1 MESIGAL
8 SKKLSDYLDPKKVK
22 QVNKAYD
29 FACEAHSGQ
38 YRSSGDPYVTHPIAV
53 ASILGNFRMDEDSL
67 SAAMLHDVMEDSGI
81 PKSVI
86 EKKFN
91 KQVADL
97 VDGVSK
103 LNTLSI
109 SSKTESQAEN
119 LQKMVLAMSKDIRV
133 IVVKLADRLH
143 NMRTLLYLDR
153 DKQLRIAK
161 ETLEIY
167 APIAHRI
174 GMNNLYRE
182 LEDLAFKTIYPT
194 RHERLTAAVKKN
206 RGGQKRILKKI
217 QKEMSDRLLNEG
229 IASLVEGRE
238 KHIYSIYR
246 KMKERQRSFE
256 EIMDVYAIKI
266 IVDNAENCYRTLGHI
281 HNLYKP
287 VRGRFKDYIA
297 IPKSNGYQ
305 SIHTGVIALQG
316 IPVEI
321 QIKTQEMNDMAENGI
336 ASHWLYKSGN
346 KSDTSPQIKARRWVA
361 GLLEM
366 RENYETTEEFID
378 SVKTDIFPD
387 EIYVFTPQGEVIE
400 MSGGSTAIDFAYA
413 VHTDIGHHCKA
424 CRINKK
430 LAPLSAPLE
439 SGQTIEILRDKI
451 PQTSPAW
458 LNFATTPKARHSI
471 RNYLGIA
478 TTPKARHSIR
488 NYLGNLKSS
497 EARKF
502 GKKLLEQ
509 SLENLNIKLKN
520 IDKDKLRGALDSI
533 GGRSLNRILKEIG
546 LGIRVANIVAQQIA
560 GFVNLDREFDSDTTT
575 VPLEITGSEGL
586 VVNYARCCRPIPGD
600 SVMGHFSAERGL
612 VVHQDR
618 CKNILSFR
626 KNPEQCFPVN
636 WGESSG
642 KFFTAQIKIVAND
655 EPGLLANLASSIT
668 ESKTNI
674 SSIQTTD
681 LNSGLHEFVLD
692 LEVSDRLHLSKI
704 IKRIKALKSV
714 VSVTRIH
721 DQEERQAKVLH

>member
-53 ASILGNFRMDEDSL
+53 ASILGSFRMDEDSL
-67 SAAMLHDVMEDSGI
+67 TAAMLHDVMEDSGI

-91 KQVADL
+91 KEVADL

-103 LNTLSI
+103 LNTLTI

-153 DKQLRIAK
+153 EKQLRIAK

-194 RHERLTAAVKKN
+194 RYERLIAAVKKN
-206 RGGQKRILKKI
+206 RGGQKRLLNKI
-217 QKEMSDRLLNEG
+217 QKEMSDRLLKEG

-246 KMKERQRSFE
+246 KMKERRRSFE

-266 IVDNAENCYRTLGHI
+266 IVDTPENCYRTLGHI
-281 HNLYKP
+281 HNMYKP

-305 SIHTGVIALQG
+305 SIHTGVIALKG
-316 IPVEI
+316 IPIEI

-346 KSDTSPQIKARRWVA
+346 NSDSSPQIKARRWVA

-366 RENYETTEEFID
+366 RENYETTEEFIN

-400 MSGGSTAIDFAYA
+400 MPGGSTAIDFAYA
-413 VHTDIGHHCKA
+413 VHTDIGHHCRA

-430 LAPLSAPLE
+430 LAPLSVPLE
-439 SGQTIEILRDKI
+439 SGQTIEILRDTV

-458 LNFATTPKARHSI
+458 LNFATT
-471 RNYLGIA
+471 
-478 TTPKARHSIR
+478 TKARHSIR

-520 IDKDKLRGALDSI
+520 VDKDKLRGALDSI

-546 LGIRVANIVAQQIA
+546 LGIRVANVVARQIA
-560 GFVNLDREFDSDTTT
+560 GFVNKDSEIESDSAI
-575 VPLEITGSEGL
+575 PLEITGSEGL
-586 VVNYARCCRPIPGD
+586 VVNYAPCCKPIPGD
-600 SVMGHFSAERGL
+600 SVMGHFTADKGL
-612 VVHQDR
+612 VVHQER

-626 KNPEQCFPVN
+626 KDPQQCFPVN

-642 KFFTAQIKIVAND
+642 KVFTSQIKIMAND
-655 EPGLLANLASSIT
+655 EPGLLANIASAIT
-668 ESKTNI
+668 ETGTNI

-681 LNSGLHEFVLD
+681 LNSGIHDFVLD

-704 IKRIKALKSV
+704 IKKIKTLKSIAS
-714 VSVTRIH
+714 VSRIH

>member
-8 SKKLSDYLDPKKVK
+8 SKKLSDYLDPKKVE
-22 QVNKAYD
+22 QVNRAYD

-53 ASILGNFRMDEDSL
+53 ASILGGFRMDEDSL

-81 PKSVI
+81 PKTVI

-153 DKQLRIAK
+153 KKQLRIAK

-194 RHERLTAAVKKN
+194 RYERLTAAVKKN

-281 HNLYKP
+281 HNMYKP

-336 ASHWLYKSGN
+336 ASHWLYKSGD

-387 EIYVFTPQGEVIE
+387 EIYVFTPRGEVIE

-458 LNFATTPKARHSI
+458 LNFATTSKARQ
-471 RNYLGIA
+471 
-478 TTPKARHSIR
+478 SIR

-509 SLENLNIKLKN
+509 SLDNLNIKLKN

-546 LGIRVANIVAQQIA
+546 LGLRVANIVAQQIA
-560 GFVNLDREFDSDTTT
+560 GFVNQDNEFESDST

-586 VVNYARCCRPIPGD
+586 VVNYARCCKPIPGD
-600 SVMGHFSAERGL
+600 SVMGHFSTERGL

-636 WGESSG
+636 WGESAG
-642 KFFTAQIKIVAND
+642 KFFTAQIKILAND

-668 ESKTNI
+668 ETKTNI

-704 IKRIKALKSV
+704 IKRLKTLKSV
-714 VSVTRIH
+714 ASVARIH
-721 DQEERQAKVLH
+721 DQEQRQAKVLH

>member
-1 MESIGAL
+1 MESISAL

-22 QVNKAYD
+22 QINKAYD

-38 YRSSGDPYVTHPIAV
+38 YRSSGDPYVSHPIAV
-53 ASILGNFRMDEDSL
+53 ASILGSFRMDEDSL
-67 SAAMLHDVMEDSGI
+67 TAAMLHDVMEDSGI

-91 KQVADL
+91 KEVANL

-103 LNTLSI
+103 LNTLTI

-153 DKQLRIAK
+153 EKQLRIAK

-194 RHERLTAAVKKN
+194 RHERLIAAVKKN
-206 RGGQKRILKKI
+206 RGGQKRLLNKI
-217 QKEMSDRLLNEG
+217 QKEMSDRLLKEG

-246 KMKERQRSFE
+246 KMKERRRSFE

-266 IVDNAENCYRTLGHI
+266 IVDTPENCYRTLGHI
-281 HNLYKP
+281 HNMYKP

-305 SIHTGVIALQG
+305 SIHTGVIALKG
-316 IPVEI
+316 IPIEI

-346 KSDTSPQIKARRWVA
+346 NSDSSPQIKARRWVA

-366 RENYETTEEFID
+366 RENYETTEEFIN

-400 MSGGSTAIDFAYA
+400 MPGGSTAIDFAYA
-413 VHTDIGHHCKA
+413 VHTDIGHHCRA

-430 LAPLSAPLE
+430 LAPLSVPLE
-439 SGQTIEILRDKI
+439 SGQTIEILRDTV

-458 LNFATTPKARHSI
+458 LNFATT
-471 RNYLGIA
+471 
-478 TTPKARHSIR
+478 TKARHSIR

-520 IDKDKLRGALDSI
+520 VDKDKLRGALDSI

-546 LGIRVANIVAQQIA
+546 LGIRVANVVARQIA
-560 GFVNLDREFDSDTTT
+560 GFVNKDSEIESDSAI
-575 VPLEITGSEGL
+575 PLEITGSEGL
-586 VVNYARCCRPIPGD
+586 VVNYAPCCKPIPGD
-600 SVMGHFSAERGL
+600 SVMGHFTADKGL
-612 VVHQDR
+612 VVHQER

-626 KNPEQCFPVN
+626 KDPQQCFPVN

-642 KFFTAQIKIVAND
+642 KVFTSQIKIMAND
-655 EPGLLANLASSIT
+655 EPGLLANIASAIT
-668 ESKTNI
+668 ETGTNI
-674 SSIQTTD
+674 SSIRTTD
-681 LNSGLHEFVLD
+681 LNSGIHDFVLD

-704 IKRIKALKSV
+704 IKKIKTLKSIAS
-714 VSVTRIH
+714 VSRIH
-721 DQEERQAKVLH
+721 DQEERHVKVLH

>member
-1 MESIGAL
+1 MESISAI

-53 ASILGNFRMDEDSL
+53 ASILSSFRMDEDSL
-67 SAAMLHDVMEDSGI
+67 TAAMLHDVMEDSGI

-91 KQVADL
+91 KEVANL

-103 LNTLSI
+103 LNTLTI

-153 DKQLRIAK
+153 EKQLRIAK

-182 LEDLAFKTIYPT
+182 LEDLAFKTIYPN
-194 RHERLTAAVKKN
+194 RYERLIAAVKKN
-206 RGGQKRILKKI
+206 RGGQKRLLNKI
-217 QKEMSDRLLNEG
+217 QKEMSDRLLKEG

-246 KMKERQRSFE
+246 KMKERRRSFE

-266 IVDNAENCYRTLGHI
+266 IVDTPENCYRTLGHI
-281 HNLYKP
+281 HNMYKP

-305 SIHTGVIALQG
+305 SIHTGVIALKG
-316 IPVEI
+316 IPIEI

-346 KSDTSPQIKARRWVA
+346 NSDSSPQIKARRWVA

-366 RENYETTEEFID
+366 RENYETTEEFIN

-400 MSGGSTAIDFAYA
+400 MPNGSTAIDFAYA
-413 VHTDIGHHCKA
+413 VHTDIGHHCRA

-430 LAPLSAPLE
+430 LAPLSVPLE
-439 SGQTIEILRDKI
+439 SGQTIEILRDTV

-458 LNFATTPKARHSI
+458 LNFATT
-471 RNYLGIA
+471 
-478 TTPKARHSIR
+478 TKARHSIR

-520 IDKDKLRGALDSI
+520 VDKDKLRGALDSI

-546 LGIRVANIVAQQIA
+546 LGIRVANVVARQIA
-560 GFVNLDREFDSDTTT
+560 GFVNKDSEIESDSAI
-575 VPLEITGSEGL
+575 PLEITGSEGL
-586 VVNYARCCRPIPGD
+586 VVNYAPCCKPIPGD
-600 SVMGHFSAERGL
+600 SVMGHFTADKGL
-612 VVHQDR
+612 VVHQER

-626 KNPEQCFPVN
+626 KDPQQCFPVN

-642 KFFTAQIKIVAND
+642 KVFTSQIKIMAND
-655 EPGLLANLASSIT
+655 EPGLLANIASAIT
-668 ESKTNI
+668 ETGTNI
-674 SSIQTTD
+674 SSIRTTD
-681 LNSGLHEFVLD
+681 LNSGIHDFVLD

-704 IKRIKALKSV
+704 IKKIKTLKSIAS
-714 VSVTRIH
+714 VSRIH

>member
-1 MESIGAL
+1 MESISAL

-53 ASILGNFRMDEDSL
+53 ASILGSFRMDEDSL
-67 SAAMLHDVMEDSGI
+67 TAAMLHDVMEDSGI

-91 KQVADL
+91 KEVADL

-103 LNTLSI
+103 LNTLTI

-153 DKQLRIAK
+153 EKQLRIAK

-194 RHERLTAAVKKN
+194 RYERLIAAVKKN
-206 RGGQKRILKKI
+206 RGGQKRLLNKI
-217 QKEMSDRLLNEG
+217 QKEMSDRLLKEG

-246 KMKERQRSFE
+246 KMKERRRSFE

-266 IVDNAENCYRTLGHI
+266 IVDTPENCYRTLGHI
-281 HNLYKP
+281 HNMYKP

-305 SIHTGVIALQG
+305 SIHTGVIALKG
-316 IPVEI
+316 IPIEI

-346 KSDTSPQIKARRWVA
+346 NSDSSPEIKARRWVA

-366 RENYETTEEFID
+366 RENYETTEEFIN

-400 MSGGSTAIDFAYA
+400 MPDGSTAIDFAYA
-413 VHTDIGHHCKA
+413 VHTDIGHHCRA

-430 LAPLSAPLE
+430 LAPLSVPLE
-439 SGQTIEILRDKI
+439 SGQTIEILRDTV

-458 LNFATTPKARHSI
+458 LNFATT
-471 RNYLGIA
+471 
-478 TTPKARHSIR
+478 TKARHSIR

-509 SLENLNIKLKN
+509 SLNNLNIKLKN
-520 IDKDKLRGALDSI
+520 VDKDKLRGALDSI

-546 LGIRVANIVAQQIA
+546 LGIRVANVVARQIA
-560 GFVNLDREFDSDTTT
+560 GFVNKDSEIESDSAI
-575 VPLEITGSEGL
+575 PLEITGSEGL
-586 VVNYARCCRPIPGD
+586 VVNYAPCCKPIPGD
-600 SVMGHFSAERGL
+600 SVMGHFTADKGL
-612 VVHQDR
+612 VVHQER

-626 KNPEQCFPVN
+626 KDPQQCFPVN

-642 KFFTAQIKIVAND
+642 KVFTSQIKIMAND
-655 EPGLLANLASSIT
+655 EPGLLANIASAIT
-668 ESKTNI
+668 ETGTNI
-674 SSIQTTD
+674 SSIQTMD
-681 LNSGLHEFVLD
+681 LNSGIHDFVLD

-704 IKRIKALKSV
+704 IKKIKTLKSIAS
-714 VSVTRIH
+714 VSRIH

>member
-22 QVNKAYD
+22 QVNQAYN

-53 ASILGNFRMDEDSL
+53 ASILSSFRMDEDSL
-67 SAAMLHDVMEDSGI
+67 SAAMLHDVIEDTGI

-91 KQVADL
+91 KEVANL

-103 LNTLSI
+103 LDKLSI
-109 SSKTESQAEN
+109 SSRTEAEAEN

-143 NMRTLLYLDR
+143 NMRTLLYLNR
-153 DKQLRIAK
+153 EKQLKIAR

-174 GMNNLYRE
+174 GMNNVYRE
-182 LEDLAFKTIYPT
+182 LEDLAFKVIYPT
-194 RHERLTAAVKKN
+194 RYERLKAAVKKN
-206 RGGQKRILKKI
+206 RGGQKRTLNKI
-217 QKEMSDRLLNEG
+217 QKELNKKLLDQG
-229 IASLVEGRE
+229 IPAFVEGRE

-246 KMKERQRSFE
+246 KMKKRQRSFE

-266 IVDNAENCYRTLGHI
+266 IVDTPENCYRTLGHI

-287 VRGRFKDYIA
+287 VEGRFKDYIA

-305 SIHTGVIALQG
+305 SLHTGVVGLKGFPIE
-316 IPVEI
+316 V

-336 ASHWLYKSGN
+336 ASHWLYKSGK
-346 KSDTSPQIKARRWVA
+346 KSDTSPQIRARKWVA

-366 RENYETTEEFID
+366 RENFDSTEEFIE

-387 EIYVFTPQGEVIE
+387 EIYVFTPQGKIIE
-400 MSGGSTAIDFAYA
+400 MSGGSTPIDFAYA

-424 CRINKK
+424 CRINRR
-430 LAPLSAPLE
+430 LAPLSVPLE
-439 SGQTIEILRDKI
+439 SGQTIEILTDKV

-458 LNFATTPKARHSI
+458 LNFATTPRARNSI
-471 RNYLGIA
+471 RHYL
-478 TTPKARHSIR
+478 S
-488 NYLGNLKSS
+488 NLKTS

-509 SLENLNIKLKN
+509 SLANMDIKLRD
-520 IDKDKLRGALDSI
+520 IDKKDLRKVLNNI
-533 GGRSLNRILKEIG
+533 GVRSLNRLLEEIG
-546 LGIRVANIVAQQIA
+546 LGLRVGNIVAQQII
-560 GFVNLDREFDSDTTT
+560 GFLKETSNHKASEI

-586 VVNYARCCRPIPGD
+586 IVNYAVCCKPIPGD
-600 SVMGHFSAERGL
+600 SVIGHFTAERGL
-612 VVHQDR
+612 VVHQER
-618 CKNILSFR
+618 CKNILSVR
-626 KNPEQCFPVN
+626 EDRQQCFPIN
-636 WGESSG
+636 WGEPAG
-642 KFFTAQIKIVAND
+642 RLFNAQIKVVGKD
-655 EPGLLANLASSIT
+655 EPGLLANLASVIT
-668 ESKTNI
+668 SQETNI
-674 SSIQTTD
+674 ASIQTTEI
-681 LNSGLHEFVLD
+681 NTGMHEFVLD
-692 LEVSDRLHLSKI
+692 LEVIDRLHLSKI
-704 IKRIKALKSV
+704 LRKIRSLSNI
-714 VSVTRIH
+714 VSVSRIH
-721 DQEERQAKVLH
+721 DWEMRQAQALH

>member
-1 MESIGAL
+1 MESISAL

-67 SAAMLHDVMEDSGI
+67 TAAMLHDVMEDSGI

-91 KQVADL
+91 KEVADL

-103 LNTLSI
+103 LNTLTI

-153 DKQLRIAK
+153 EKQLRIAK

-194 RHERLTAAVKKN
+194 RYERLIAAVKKN
-206 RGGQKRILKKI
+206 RGGQKRLLNKI
-217 QKEMSDRLLNEG
+217 QKEMSDRLLKEG

-246 KMKERQRSFE
+246 KMKERRRSFE

-266 IVDNAENCYRTLGHI
+266 IVDTPENCYRTLGHI
-281 HNLYKP
+281 HNMYKP

-305 SIHTGVIALQG
+305 SIHTGVIALKG
-316 IPVEI
+316 IPIEI

-346 KSDTSPQIKARRWVA
+346 NSDSSPQIKARRWVA

-366 RENYETTEEFID
+366 RENYETTEEFIN

-400 MSGGSTAIDFAYA
+400 MPGGSTAIDFAYA
-413 VHTDIGHHCKA
+413 VHTDIGHHCRA

-430 LAPLSAPLE
+430 LAPLSVPLE
-439 SGQTIEILRDKI
+439 SGQTIEILRDTV

-458 LNFATTPKARHSI
+458 LNFATT
-471 RNYLGIA
+471 
-478 TTPKARHSIR
+478 TKARHSIR

-509 SLENLNIKLKN
+509 SLNNLNIKLKN
-520 IDKDKLRGALDSI
+520 VDKDKLRGALDSI

-546 LGIRVANIVAQQIA
+546 LGIRVANVVARQIA
-560 GFVNLDREFDSDTTT
+560 GFVNKDSEIESDSAI
-575 VPLEITGSEGL
+575 PLEITGSEGL
-586 VVNYARCCRPIPGD
+586 VVNYAPCCKPIPGD
-600 SVMGHFSAERGL
+600 SVMGHFTADKGL
-612 VVHQDR
+612 VVHQER

-626 KNPEQCFPVN
+626 KDPQQCFPVN
-636 WGESSG
+636 WGKSSG
-642 KFFTAQIKIVAND
+642 KVFTSQIKIMAND
-655 EPGLLANLASSIT
+655 EPGLLANIASAIT
-668 ESKTNI
+668 ETGTNI
-674 SSIQTTD
+674 SSIQTMD
-681 LNSGLHEFVLD
+681 LNSGIHDFVLD

-704 IKRIKALKSV
+704 IKKIKTLKSIAS
-714 VSVTRIH
+714 VSRIH

>member
-22 QVNKAYD
+22 QVNQAYD

-53 ASILGNFRMDEDSL
+53 ASILGSFRMDEDSL

-91 KQVADL
+91 KEVANL

-103 LNTLSI
+103 LNTLTI
-109 SSKTESQAEN
+109 ASKNEFQAEN

-194 RHERLTAAVKKN
+194 RYERLVAAVKKN
-206 RGGQKRILKKI
+206 RGGQKRILNTI
-217 QKEMSDRLLNEG
+217 QKGMSDKLLNEG
-229 IASLVEGRE
+229 IASVVEGRE

-246 KMKERQRSFE
+246 KMKERRRSFE

-266 IVDNAENCYRTLGHI
+266 IVDAPENCYRALGHI
-281 HNLYKP
+281 HSMYKP

-305 SIHTGVIALQG
+305 SIHTGVIALKG
-316 IPVEI
+316 IPIEI
-321 QIKTQEMNDMAENGI
+321 QIKTQEMNDMAENGV

-346 KSDTSPQIKARRWVA
+346 KSDSSPQIKARRWVA

-366 RENYETTEEFID
+366 RENYETAEEFID

-400 MSGGSTAIDFAYA
+400 MPGGSTAIDFAYA
-413 VHTDIGHHCKA
+413 VHTDIGHHCRA

-430 LAPLSAPLE
+430 LAPLSVPLE

-458 LNFATTPKARHSI
+458 LNFATTTKARHSI
-471 RNYLGIA
+471 RNYLG
-478 TTPKARHSIR
+478 S
-488 NYLGNLKSS
+488 LQSS

-509 SLENLNIKLKN
+509 SLANLNIKLKS
-520 IDKDKLRGALDSI
+520 IDKEKLRGALDSI

-546 LGIRVANIVAQQIA
+546 LGIRVANVVAQQIA
-560 GFVNLDREFDSDTTT
+560 GFVNQNKEFKSNTA
-575 VPLEITGSEGL
+575 VALEITGSEGL
-586 VVNYARCCRPIPGD
+586 VVNYAPCCKPIPGD
-600 SVMGHFSAERGL
+600 SVIGHFTADRGL
-612 VVHQDR
+612 VVHQER
-618 CKNILSFR
+618 CKNILSIR
-626 KNPEQCFPVN
+626 KDPQQSFPVN
-636 WGESSG
+636 WGDSSG
-642 KFFTAQIKIVAND
+642 KFFTTQIKVMAND
-655 EPGLLANLASSIT
+655 EPGLLANMASVIT
-668 ESKTNI
+668 ETETNI
-674 SSIQTTD
+674 GSIQTTD
-681 LNSGLHEFVLD
+681 LNSGMHDFVLD
-692 LEVSDRLHLSKI
+692 LEVSDRLHLAKI
-704 IKRIKALKSV
+704 IRKLKSLNSI
-714 VSVTRIH
+714 VSVARVH
-721 DQEERQAKVLH
+721 DQEQRQAKILH

>member
-194 RHERLTAAVKKN
+194 RYERLTAAVKKN

-336 ASHWLYKSGN
+336 ASHWLYKSGD

-439 SGQTIEILRDKI
+439 SGQTVEILRDKI

-458 LNFATTPKARHSI
+458 LNF
-471 RNYLGIA
+471 A

-560 GFVNLDREFDSDTTT
+560 GFVNLDKEFDSDTTT

-692 LEVSDRLHLSKI
+692 LEVSDSLHLSKI

>member
-8 SKKLSDYLDPKKVK
+8 SKKISDYLDPKKVK

-53 ASILGNFRMDEDSL
+53 ASILGSFRMDEDSL
-67 SAAMLHDVMEDSGI
+67 TAAMLHDVMEDSGV
-81 PKSVI
+81 PKRVI
-86 EKKFN
+86 EEEFN
-91 KQVADL
+91 KEVADL

-103 LNTLSI
+103 LNTLTF

-153 DKQLRIAK
+153 EKQLRIAK

-194 RHERLTAAVKKN
+194 RYERLIAAVKKN
-206 RGGQKRILKKI
+206 RGGQKRLLNKI
-217 QKEMSDRLLNEG
+217 QKEMSDRLLKQG

-246 KMKERQRSFE
+246 KMKERRRSFE

-266 IVDNAENCYRTLGHI
+266 IVDTPENCYRTLGHI
-281 HNLYKP
+281 HNMYKP

-305 SIHTGVIALQG
+305 SIHTGVIALKG
-316 IPVEI
+316 IPIEI

-346 KSDTSPQIKARRWVA
+346 NSDSSPQIKARRWVA

-366 RENYETTEEFID
+366 RENYETTEEFIN

-400 MSGGSTAIDFAYA
+400 MPGGSTAIDFAYA
-413 VHTDIGHHCKA
+413 VHTDIGHHCRA

-430 LAPLSAPLE
+430 LAPLSVPLE
-439 SGQTIEILRDKI
+439 SGQTIEILRDTV

-458 LNFATTPKARHSI
+458 LNF
-471 RNYLGIA
+471 A

-520 IDKDKLRGALDSI
+520 VDKDKLRGALDSI

-546 LGIRVANIVAQQIA
+546 LGIRVANVVARQIA
-560 GFVNLDREFDSDTTT
+560 GFVNKDSEIESDSAI
-575 VPLEITGSEGL
+575 PLEITGSEGL
-586 VVNYARCCRPIPGD
+586 VVNYAPCCKPIPGD
-600 SVMGHFSAERGL
+600 SVMGHFTADKGL
-612 VVHQDR
+612 VVHQER

-626 KNPEQCFPVN
+626 KDPQQCFPIN

-642 KFFTAQIKIVAND
+642 KVFTSQIKIMAND
-655 EPGLLANLASSIT
+655 EPGLLANIASAIT
-668 ESKTNI
+668 ETGTNI

-681 LNSGLHEFVLD
+681 LNSGIHDFVLD

-704 IKRIKALKSV
+704 IKKIKTLKSIAS
-714 VSVTRIH
+714 VSRIH

>member
-53 ASILGNFRMDEDSL
+53 ASILGSFRMDEDSL
-67 SAAMLHDVMEDSGI
+67 AAAMLHDVMEDSGI

-91 KQVADL
+91 KEVANL

-103 LNTLSI
+103 LNTLTI

-153 DKQLRIAK
+153 EKQLRIAK

-194 RHERLTAAVKKN
+194 RYERLIAAVKKN
-206 RGGQKRILKKI
+206 RGGQKRLLNKI
-217 QKEMSDRLLNEG
+217 QKEMSNRLLKEG

-246 KMKERQRSFE
+246 KMKERRRSFE

-266 IVDNAENCYRTLGHI
+266 IVDTPENCYRTLGHI
-281 HNLYKP
+281 HNMYKP

-305 SIHTGVIALQG
+305 SIHTGVIALKG
-316 IPVEI
+316 IPIEI

-346 KSDTSPQIKARRWVA
+346 NSDSSPQIKARRWVA

-366 RENYETTEEFID
+366 RENYETTEEFIN

-400 MSGGSTAIDFAYA
+400 MPGGSTAIDFAYA
-413 VHTDIGHHCKA
+413 VHTDIGHHCRA

-430 LAPLSAPLE
+430 LAPLSVPLE
-439 SGQTIEILRDKI
+439 SGQTIEILRDTV

-458 LNFATTPKARHSI
+458 LNFATT
-471 RNYLGIA
+471 
-478 TTPKARHSIR
+478 TKARHSIR

-509 SLENLNIKLKN
+509 SLESLNIKLKDV
-520 IDKDKLRGALDSI
+520 DKDKLRGALDSI

-546 LGIRVANIVAQQIA
+546 LGIRVANVVARQIA
-560 GFVNLDREFDSDTTT
+560 GFVNKDSEIESDSAI
-575 VPLEITGSEGL
+575 PLEITGSEGL
-586 VVNYARCCRPIPGD
+586 VVNYAPCCKPIPGD
-600 SVMGHFSAERGL
+600 SVMGHFTADKGL
-612 VVHQDR
+612 VVHQER

-626 KNPEQCFPVN
+626 KDPQQCFPVN

-642 KFFTAQIKIVAND
+642 KVFTSQIKIMAND
-655 EPGLLANLASSIT
+655 EPGLLANIASAIT
-668 ESKTNI
+668 ETGTNI

-681 LNSGLHEFVLD
+681 LNSGIHDFVLD

-704 IKRIKALKSV
+704 IKKIKTLKSIAS
-714 VSVTRIH
+714 VSRIH

>member
-53 ASILGNFRMDEDSL
+53 ASILGSFRMDEDSL
-67 SAAMLHDVMEDSGI
+67 TAAMLHDVMEDSGI

-91 KQVADL
+91 KEVANL

-103 LNTLSI
+103 LNTLTI

-153 DKQLRIAK
+153 EKQLRIAK

-194 RHERLTAAVKKN
+194 RYERLIAAVKKN
-206 RGGQKRILKKI
+206 RGGQKRLLNKI
-217 QKEMSDRLLNEG
+217 QKEMSDRLLKEG

-246 KMKERQRSFE
+246 KMKERRRSFE

-266 IVDNAENCYRTLGHI
+266 IVDTPENCYRTLGHI
-281 HNLYKP
+281 HNMYKP

-305 SIHTGVIALQG
+305 SIHTGVIALKG
-316 IPVEI
+316 IPIEI

-346 KSDTSPQIKARRWVA
+346 NSDSSPQIKARRWVA

-366 RENYETTEEFID
+366 RENYETTEEFIN

-400 MSGGSTAIDFAYA
+400 MPGGSTAIDFAYA
-413 VHTDIGHHCKA
+413 VHTDIGHHCRA

-430 LAPLSAPLE
+430 LAPLSVPLE
-439 SGQTIEILRDKI
+439 SGQTIEILRDTV

-458 LNFATTPKARHSI
+458 LNFATT
-471 RNYLGIA
+471 
-478 TTPKARHSIR
+478 TKARHSIR

-520 IDKDKLRGALDSI
+520 VDKDKLRGALDSI

-546 LGIRVANIVAQQIA
+546 LGIRVANVVARQIA
-560 GFVNLDREFDSDTTT
+560 GFVNKDSEIESDSAI
-575 VPLEITGSEGL
+575 PLEITGSEGL
-586 VVNYARCCRPIPGD
+586 VVNYAPCCKPIPGD
-600 SVMGHFSAERGL
+600 SVMGHFTADKGL
-612 VVHQDR
+612 VVHQER

-626 KNPEQCFPVN
+626 KDPQQCFPVN

-642 KFFTAQIKIVAND
+642 KVFTSQIKIMAND
-655 EPGLLANLASSIT
+655 EPGLLANIASAIT
-668 ESKTNI
+668 ETGTNI

-681 LNSGLHEFVLD
+681 LNSGIHDFVLD

-704 IKRIKALKSV
+704 IKKIKTLKSIAS
-714 VSVTRIH
+714 VSRIH

>member
-53 ASILGNFRMDEDSL
+53 ASILGSFRMDEDSL
-67 SAAMLHDVMEDSGI
+67 AAAMLHDVMEDSGI

-91 KQVADL
+91 KEVADL

-103 LNTLSI
+103 LNTLTI
-109 SSKTESQAEN
+109 SSRSESHAEN

-153 DKQLRIAK
+153 EKQLRIAK

-182 LEDLAFKTIYPT
+182 LEDLAFKTIYPS
-194 RHERLTAAVKKN
+194 RYERLVAAVKKN
-206 RGGQKRILKKI
+206 RGGQKRLLTKI
-217 QKEMSDRLLNEG
+217 QKEMSDRLLKEG

-246 KMKERQRSFE
+246 KMKERKRSFE
-256 EIMDVYAIKI
+256 EIMDVYAMKV
-266 IVDNAENCYRTLGHI
+266 IVDTPENCYRTLGHI
-281 HNLYKP
+281 HSMYKP

-305 SIHTGVIALQG
+305 SIHTGVIALKG
-316 IPVEI
+316 VPIEI

-346 KSDTSPQIKARRWVA
+346 NSDSSPQIKARRWIA

-366 RENYETTEEFID
+366 RENYETTEDFIS

-400 MSGGSTAIDFAYA
+400 MASGSTAIDFAYA
-413 VHTDIGHHCKA
+413 VHTDIGHHCRA

-430 LAPLSAPLE
+430 LAPLSVPLE
-439 SGQTIEILRDKI
+439 SGQTIEILRDKV

-458 LNFATTPKARHSI
+458 LNFATT
-471 RNYLGIA
+471 
-478 TTPKARHSIR
+478 TKARHSIR

-509 SLENLNIKLKN
+509 SLDNLNIKLKN

-546 LGIRVANIVAQQIA
+546 LGIRVANVVARQIA
-560 GFVNLDREFDSDTTT
+560 GFVNKDSEIESDSAI
-575 VPLEITGSEGL
+575 PLEITGSEGL
-586 VVNYARCCRPIPGD
+586 VVNYAPCCKPIPGD
-600 SVMGHFSAERGL
+600 SVIGHFTADRGL
-612 VVHQDR
+612 VVHQER

-626 KNPEQCFPVN
+626 KDPQQCFPVN

-642 KFFTAQIKIVAND
+642 KFFTSQIKIMAND
-655 EPGLLANLASSIT
+655 VPGLLASIASAIT
-668 ESKTNI
+668 ETGTNI

-681 LNSGLHEFVLD
+681 LNSGLHDFVLD

-704 IKRIKALKSV
+704 IKKIKTLRSIA
-714 VSVTRIH
+714 SVTRIH
-721 DQEERQAKVLH
+721 DQEERQAKILH

>member
-1 MESIGAL
+1 
-8 SKKLSDYLDPKKVK
+8 
-22 QVNKAYD
+22 
-29 FACEAHSGQ
+29 
-38 YRSSGDPYVTHPIAV
+38 
-53 ASILGNFRMDEDSL
+53 
-67 SAAMLHDVMEDSGI
+67 
-81 PKSVI
+81 
-86 EKKFN
+86 
-91 KQVADL
+91 
-97 VDGVSK
+97 
-103 LNTLSI
+103 
-109 SSKTESQAEN
+109 
-119 LQKMVLAMSKDIRV
+119 MVLAMSKDIRV

-153 DKQLRIAK
+153 DKQLRIAR

-194 RHERLTAAVKKN
+194 RYERLIAAVKKN
-206 RGGQKRILKKI
+206 RGGQKILLNKI

-246 KMKERQRSFE
+246 KMKERRRSFE

-266 IVDNAENCYRTLGHI
+266 IVDTPENCYRTLGHI
-281 HNLYKP
+281 HNMYKP

-305 SIHTGVIALQG
+305 SIHTGVIALKG
-316 IPVEI
+316 VPIEI

-336 ASHWLYKSGN
+336 ASHWLYKSGDN
-346 KSDTSPQIKARRWVA
+346 SDSSPQIKARRWVA

-366 RENYETTEEFID
+366 RENYETTEEFIN

-400 MSGGSTAIDFAYA
+400 MPEGSTAIDFAYA
-413 VHTDIGHHCKA
+413 VHTDIGHHCRA
-424 CRINKK
+424 CRINKR
-430 LAPLSAPLE
+430 LAPLSVPLE
-439 SGQTIEILRDKI
+439 SGQTIEILRDKV

-458 LNFATTPKARHSI
+458 LNFATTTKARHSI
-471 RNYLGIA
+471 RNYLG
-478 TTPKARHSIR
+478 S
-488 NYLGNLKSS
+488 LKSS

-509 SLENLNIKLKN
+509 SLESLNIKLKN
-520 IDKDKLRGALDSI
+520 VEKDKLRGALDSI

-546 LGIRVANIVAQQIA
+546 LGIRVANIVARQIA
-560 GFVNLDREFDSDTTT
+560 GFVNKDSEIESDSA

-586 VVNYARCCRPIPGD
+586 IVNYASCCKPIPGD
-600 SVMGHFSAERGL
+600 SVMGHFTADKGL
-612 VVHQDR
+612 VVHQER

-626 KNPEQCFPVN
+626 KDPQQCFPVN

-642 KFFTAQIKIVAND
+642 KVFTSQIKIMASD
-655 EPGLLANLASSIT
+655 EPGLLASIASAIT
-668 ESKTNI
+668 ETGTNI

-681 LNSGLHEFVLD
+681 LNSGLHDFVLD
-692 LEVSDRLHLSKI
+692 LEVSDRLHLSQI
-704 IKRIKALKSV
+704 IKRIRTLKSI
-714 VSVTRIH
+714 VSVSRVH
-721 DQEERQAKVLH
+721 DQEQRQAKVLH

>member
-22 QVNKAYD
+22 QVNQAYD

-53 ASILGNFRMDEDSL
+53 ASILGSFRMDEDSL

-91 KQVADL
+91 KEVANL

-103 LNTLSI
+103 LNTLTI
-109 SSKTESQAEN
+109 ASKNEFQAEN

-194 RHERLTAAVKKN
+194 RYERLVAAVKKN
-206 RGGQKRILKKI
+206 RGGQKRILNTI
-217 QKEMSDRLLNEG
+217 QKGMSDKLLNEG
-229 IASLVEGRE
+229 IASVVEGRE

-246 KMKERQRSFE
+246 KMKERRRSFE

-266 IVDNAENCYRTLGHI
+266 IVDAPENCYRALGHI
-281 HNLYKP
+281 HSMYKP

-305 SIHTGVIALQG
+305 SIHTGVIALKG
-316 IPVEI
+316 IPIEI
-321 QIKTQEMNDMAENGI
+321 QIKTQEMNDMAENGV

-346 KSDTSPQIKARRWVA
+346 KSDSSPQIKARRWVA

-366 RENYETTEEFID
+366 RENYETAEEFID

-400 MSGGSTAIDFAYA
+400 MPGGSTAIDFAYA
-413 VHTDIGHHCKA
+413 VHTDIGHHCRA

-430 LAPLSAPLE
+430 LAPLSVPLE

-458 LNFATTPKARHSI
+458 LNFATTTKARHSI
-471 RNYLGIA
+471 RNYLG
-478 TTPKARHSIR
+478 S
-488 NYLGNLKSS
+488 LQSS

-509 SLENLNIKLKN
+509 SLDNLNIKLKSV
-520 IDKDKLRGALDSI
+520 DKEKLRGALDSI

-546 LGIRVANIVAQQIA
+546 LGIRVANVVAQQIA
-560 GFVNLDREFDSDTTT
+560 GFVNQNKEFKSNTA
-575 VPLEITGSEGL
+575 VALEITGSEGL
-586 VVNYARCCRPIPGD
+586 VVNYAPCCKPIPGD
-600 SVMGHFSAERGL
+600 SVIGHFTADRGL
-612 VVHQDR
+612 VVHQER
-618 CKNILSFR
+618 CKNILSIR
-626 KNPEQCFPVN
+626 KDPQQSFPVN
-636 WGESSG
+636 WGDSSG
-642 KFFTAQIKIVAND
+642 KFFTTQIKVMAND
-655 EPGLLANLASSIT
+655 EPGLLANMASVIT
-668 ESKTNI
+668 ETETNI
-674 SSIQTTD
+674 GSIQTTD
-681 LNSGLHEFVLD
+681 LNSGMHDFVLD
-692 LEVSDRLHLSKI
+692 LEVSDRLHLAKI
-704 IKRIKALKSV
+704 IRKLKSLNSI
-714 VSVTRIH
+714 VSVARVH
-721 DQEERQAKVLH
+721 DQEQRQAKILH

>member
-22 QVNKAYD
+22 QVNQAYD

-53 ASILGNFRMDEDSL
+53 ASILGSFRMDEDSL

-91 KQVADL
+91 KEVANL

-103 LNTLSI
+103 LNTLTI
-109 SSKTESQAEN
+109 ASKNESQAEN

-194 RHERLTAAVKKN
+194 RYERLVAAVKKN
-206 RGGQKRILKKI
+206 RGGQKRILNTI
-217 QKEMSDRLLNEG
+217 QKGMSDKLLNEG
-229 IASLVEGRE
+229 IASVVEGRE

-246 KMKERQRSFE
+246 KMKERRRSFE

-266 IVDNAENCYRTLGHI
+266 IVDAPENCYRALGHI
-281 HNLYKP
+281 HSMYKP

-305 SIHTGVIALQG
+305 SIHTGVIALKG
-316 IPVEI
+316 IPIEI
-321 QIKTQEMNDMAENGI
+321 QIKTQEMNDMAENGV

-346 KSDTSPQIKARRWVA
+346 KSDSSPQIKARRWVA

-366 RENYETTEEFID
+366 RENYETAEEFID

-400 MSGGSTAIDFAYA
+400 MPGGSTAIDFAYA
-413 VHTDIGHHCKA
+413 VHTDIGHHCRA

-430 LAPLSAPLE
+430 LAPLSVPLE

-458 LNFATTPKARHSI
+458 LNFATTTKARHSI
-471 RNYLGIA
+471 RNYLG
-478 TTPKARHSIR
+478 S
-488 NYLGNLKSS
+488 LQSS

-509 SLENLNIKLKN
+509 SLDNLNIKLKSV
-520 IDKDKLRGALDSI
+520 DKEKLRGALDSI

-546 LGIRVANIVAQQIA
+546 LGIRVANVVAQQIA
-560 GFVNLDREFDSDTTT
+560 GFVNQNKEFKSNTA
-575 VPLEITGSEGL
+575 VALEITGSEGL
-586 VVNYARCCRPIPGD
+586 VVNYAPCCKPIPGD
-600 SVMGHFSAERGL
+600 SVIGHFTADRGL
-612 VVHQDR
+612 VVHQER
-618 CKNILSFR
+618 CKNILSIR
-626 KNPEQCFPVN
+626 KDPQQSFPVN
-636 WGESSG
+636 WGDSSG
-642 KFFTAQIKIVAND
+642 KFFTTQIKVMAND
-655 EPGLLANLASSIT
+655 EPGLLANMASVIT
-668 ESKTNI
+668 ETETNI
-674 SSIQTTD
+674 GSIQTTD
-681 LNSGLHEFVLD
+681 LNSGMHDFVLD
-692 LEVSDRLHLSKI
+692 LEVSDRLHLAKI
-704 IKRIKALKSV
+704 IRKLKSLNSI
-714 VSVTRIH
+714 VSVARVH
-721 DQEERQAKVLH
+721 DQEQRQAKILH

>member
-1 MESIGAL
+1 
-8 SKKLSDYLDPKKVK
+8 
-22 QVNKAYD
+22 
-29 FACEAHSGQ
+29 
-38 YRSSGDPYVTHPIAV
+38 
-53 ASILGNFRMDEDSL
+53 MDEDSL
-67 SAAMLHDVMEDSGI
+67 TAAMLHDVMEDSGI

-91 KQVADL
+91 KEVADL

-103 LNTLSI
+103 LNSLTI

-143 NMRTLLYLDR
+143 NMRTLLYLGR
-153 DKQLRIAK
+153 DKQLRIAR

-194 RHERLTAAVKKN
+194 RYERLIAAVKKN
-206 RGGQKRILKKI
+206 RGGQKRLLNKI

-246 KMKERQRSFE
+246 KMKERRRSFE
-256 EIMDVYAIKI
+256 EIMDVYAVKI
-266 IVDNAENCYRTLGHI
+266 IVDTPENCYRTLGHI
-281 HNLYKP
+281 HNMYKP

-305 SIHTGVIALQG
+305 SIHTGVIALKG
-316 IPVEI
+316 VPIEI

-336 ASHWLYKSGN
+336 ASHWLYKSRGN
-346 KSDTSPQIKARRWVA
+346 SDSNPQIKARRWVA

-366 RENYETTEEFID
+366 RENYETTEEFIN

-400 MSGGSTAIDFAYA
+400 MPEGSTAIDFAYA
-413 VHTDIGHHCKA
+413 VHTDIGHHCRA

-430 LAPLSAPLE
+430 LAPLSVPLE
-439 SGQTIEILRDKI
+439 SGQTIEILRDKV

-458 LNFATTPKARHSI
+458 LNFATTTKARHSI
-471 RNYLGIA
+471 RNYLG
-478 TTPKARHSIR
+478 S
-488 NYLGNLKSS
+488 LKSS

-509 SLENLNIKLKN
+509 SLESLNIKLKN
-520 IDKDKLRGALDSI
+520 VEKDKLRGALDSI

-546 LGIRVANIVAQQIA
+546 LGIRVANVVARQIA
-560 GFVNLDREFDSDTTT
+560 GFVNKDSEVESDSV

-586 VVNYARCCRPIPGD
+586 IVNYAPCCKPIPGD
-600 SVMGHFSAERGL
+600 SVMGHFTADKGL
-612 VVHQDR
+612 VVHQER

-626 KNPEQCFPVN
+626 NDPQQCFPVN

-642 KFFTAQIKIVAND
+642 KVFTTQIKIMAND
-655 EPGLLANLASSIT
+655 EPGLLASIASAIT
-668 ESKTNI
+668 ETGTNI

-681 LNSGLHEFVLD
+681 LNSGLHDFVLD
-692 LEVSDRLHLSKI
+692 LEVSDRLHLSQI
-704 IKRIKALKSV
+704 IKRIRALKSI
-714 VSVTRIH
+714 VSVSRVH
-721 DQEERQAKVLH
+721 DQEQRQAKVLH

>member
-1 MESIGAL
+1 MESISAL

-67 SAAMLHDVMEDSGI
+67 TAAMLHDVMEDSGI

-91 KQVADL
+91 KEVANL

-103 LNTLSI
+103 LNTLTI

-153 DKQLRIAK
+153 EKQLRIAK

-194 RHERLTAAVKKN
+194 RYERLIAAVKKN
-206 RGGQKRILKKI
+206 RGGQKRLLNKI
-217 QKEMSDRLLNEG
+217 QKEMSDRLLKEG

-246 KMKERQRSFE
+246 KMKERRRSFE

-266 IVDNAENCYRTLGHI
+266 IVDTPENCYRTLGHI
-281 HNLYKP
+281 HNMYKP

-305 SIHTGVIALQG
+305 SIHTGVIALKG
-316 IPVEI
+316 IPIEI

-346 KSDTSPQIKARRWVA
+346 NSDSSPQIKARRWVA

-366 RENYETTEEFID
+366 RDSYETTEEFIN

-400 MSGGSTAIDFAYA
+400 MPDGSTAIDFAYA
-413 VHTDIGHHCKA
+413 VHTDIGHHCRA

-430 LAPLSAPLE
+430 LAPLSVPLE
-439 SGQTIEILRDKI
+439 SGQTIEILRDTV

-458 LNFATTPKARHSI
+458 LNFATT
-471 RNYLGIA
+471 
-478 TTPKARHSIR
+478 TKARHSIR

-509 SLENLNIKLKN
+509 SLANLNIKLKN
-520 IDKDKLRGALDSI
+520 VDKDKLRGALDSI

-546 LGIRVANIVAQQIA
+546 LGIRVANVVARQIA
-560 GFVNLDREFDSDTTT
+560 GFVSKDSKIESDSAI
-575 VPLEITGSEGL
+575 PLEITGSEGL
-586 VVNYARCCRPIPGD
+586 VVNYAPCCKPIPGD
-600 SVMGHFSAERGL
+600 SVMGHFTADKGL
-612 VVHQDR
+612 VVHQER

-626 KNPEQCFPVN
+626 KDPQQCFPVN

-642 KFFTAQIKIVAND
+642 KVFTSQIKIMAND
-655 EPGLLANLASSIT
+655 EPGLLANIASAIT
-668 ESKTNI
+668 ETGTNI

-681 LNSGLHEFVLD
+681 LNSGIHDFVLD
-692 LEVSDRLHLSKI
+692 LEVSDRLHLSQI
-704 IKRIKALKSV
+704 IKKIKTLKSIA
-714 VSVTRIH
+714 SVARIH
-721 DQEERQAKVLH
+721 DQEERREKVLH

>member
-29 FACEAHSGQ
+29 FACEAHTGQ

-53 ASILGNFRMDEDSL
+53 ASILGSFRMDEDSL
-67 SAAMLHDVMEDSGI
+67 TAAMLHDVMEDSGV
-81 PKSVI
+81 PKRVI
-86 EKKFN
+86 EEEFN
-91 KQVADL
+91 KEVADL

-103 LNTLSI
+103 LNTLTF

-153 DKQLRIAK
+153 EKQLRIAK

-194 RHERLTAAVKKN
+194 RYERLIAAVKKN
-206 RGGQKRILKKI
+206 RGGQKRLLNKI
-217 QKEMSDRLLNEG
+217 QKEMSDRLLKQG

-246 KMKERQRSFE
+246 KMKERRRSFE

-266 IVDNAENCYRTLGHI
+266 IVDTPENCYRTLGHI
-281 HNLYKP
+281 HNMYKP

-305 SIHTGVIALQG
+305 SIHTGVIALKG
-316 IPVEI
+316 IPIEI

-346 KSDTSPQIKARRWVA
+346 NSDSSPQIKARRWVA

-366 RENYETTEEFID
+366 RENYETTEEFIN

-400 MSGGSTAIDFAYA
+400 MPGGSTAIDFAYA
-413 VHTDIGHHCKA
+413 VHTDIGHHCRA

-430 LAPLSAPLE
+430 LAPLSVPLE
-439 SGQTIEILRDKI
+439 SGQTIEILRDTV

-458 LNFATTPKARHSI
+458 LNF
-471 RNYLGIA
+471 A

-520 IDKDKLRGALDSI
+520 VDKDKLRGALDSI

-546 LGIRVANIVAQQIA
+546 LGIRVANVVARQIA
-560 GFVNLDREFDSDTTT
+560 GFVNKDSEIESDSAI
-575 VPLEITGSEGL
+575 PLEITGSEGL
-586 VVNYARCCRPIPGD
+586 VVNYAPCCKPIPGD
-600 SVMGHFSAERGL
+600 SVMGHFTADKGL
-612 VVHQDR
+612 VVHQER

-626 KNPEQCFPVN
+626 KDPQQCFPVN

-642 KFFTAQIKIVAND
+642 KVFTSQIKIMAND
-655 EPGLLANLASSIT
+655 EPGLLANIASAIT
-668 ESKTNI
+668 ETGTNI

-681 LNSGLHEFVLD
+681 LNSGIHDFVLD

-704 IKRIKALKSV
+704 IKKIKTLKSIAS
-714 VSVTRIH
+714 VSRIH

>member
-1 MESIGAL
+1 
-8 SKKLSDYLDPKKVK
+8 
-22 QVNKAYD
+22 
-29 FACEAHSGQ
+29 
-38 YRSSGDPYVTHPIAV
+38 VTHPIAV

-67 SAAMLHDVMEDSGI
+67 TAAMLHDVMEDSGI

-91 KQVADL
+91 KEVADL

-103 LNTLSI
+103 LNTLTI

-153 DKQLRIAK
+153 EKQLRIAK

-194 RHERLTAAVKKN
+194 RHERLVAAVKKN
-206 RGGQKRILKKI
+206 RGGQKKLLNKI
-217 QKEMSDRLLNEG
+217 QKEMSDRLLKEG

-246 KMKERQRSFE
+246 KMKERRRSFE

-266 IVDNAENCYRTLGHI
+266 IVDTPENCYRTLGHI
-281 HNLYKP
+281 HNMYKP

-305 SIHTGVIALQG
+305 SIHTGVIALKG
-316 IPVEI
+316 IPIEI

-346 KSDTSPQIKARRWVA
+346 NSDSSPQIKARRWVA

-366 RENYETTEEFID
+366 RENYETTEEFIN

-400 MSGGSTAIDFAYA
+400 MPGGSTAIDFAYA
-413 VHTDIGHHCKA
+413 VHTDIGHHCRA

-430 LAPLSAPLE
+430 LAPLSVPLE
-439 SGQTIEILRDKI
+439 SGQTIEILRDTV

-458 LNFATTPKARHSI
+458 LNFATT
-471 RNYLGIA
+471 
-478 TTPKARHSIR
+478 TKARHSIR

-520 IDKDKLRGALDSI
+520 VDKDKLRGALDSI

-546 LGIRVANIVAQQIA
+546 LGIRVANVVARQIA
-560 GFVNLDREFDSDTTT
+560 GFVNKDSEIESDSAI
-575 VPLEITGSEGL
+575 PLEITGSEGL
-586 VVNYARCCRPIPGD
+586 VVNYAPCCKPIPGD
-600 SVMGHFSAERGL
+600 SVMGHFTADKGL
-612 VVHQDR
+612 VVHQER

-626 KNPEQCFPVN
+626 KDPQQCFPVN

-642 KFFTAQIKIVAND
+642 KVFTSQIKIMAND
-655 EPGLLANLASSIT
+655 EPGLLANIASAIT
-668 ESKTNI
+668 ETGTNI

-681 LNSGLHEFVLD
+681 LNSGIHDFVLD

-704 IKRIKALKSV
+704 IKKIKTLKSIAS
-714 VSVTRIH
+714 VSRIH

>member
-22 QVNKAYD
+22 QVNQAYD

-53 ASILGNFRMDEDSL
+53 ASILGSFRMDEDSL

-91 KQVADL
+91 KEVANL

-103 LNTLSI
+103 LNTLTI
-109 SSKTESQAEN
+109 ASKNESQAEN

-194 RHERLTAAVKKN
+194 RYERLVAAVKKN
-206 RGGQKRILKKI
+206 RGGQKRILNTI
-217 QKEMSDRLLNEG
+217 QKGMSDKLLNEG
-229 IASLVEGRE
+229 IASVVEGRE

-246 KMKERQRSFE
+246 KMKERRRSFE

-266 IVDNAENCYRTLGHI
+266 IVDAPENCYRALGHI
-281 HNLYKP
+281 HSMYKP

-305 SIHTGVIALQG
+305 SIHTGVIALKG
-316 IPVEI
+316 IPIEI
-321 QIKTQEMNDMAENGI
+321 QIKTQEMNDMAENGV

-346 KSDTSPQIKARRWVA
+346 KSDSSPQIKARRWVA

-366 RENYETTEEFID
+366 RENYETAEEFID

-400 MSGGSTAIDFAYA
+400 MPGGSTAIDFAYA
-413 VHTDIGHHCKA
+413 VHTDIGHHCRA

-430 LAPLSAPLE
+430 LAPLSVPLE

-458 LNFATTPKARHSI
+458 LNFATTTKARHSI
-471 RNYLGIA
+471 RNYLG
-478 TTPKARHSIR
+478 S
-488 NYLGNLKSS
+488 LQSS

-509 SLENLNIKLKN
+509 SLANLNIKLKS
-520 IDKDKLRGALDSI
+520 IDKEKLRGALDSI

-546 LGIRVANIVAQQIA
+546 LGIRVANVVAQQIA
-560 GFVNLDREFDSDTTT
+560 GFVNQNKEFKSNTA
-575 VPLEITGSEGL
+575 VALEITGSEGL
-586 VVNYARCCRPIPGD
+586 VVNYAPCCKPIPGD
-600 SVMGHFSAERGL
+600 SVIGHFTADRGL
-612 VVHQDR
+612 VVHQER
-618 CKNILSFR
+618 CKNILSIR
-626 KNPEQCFPVN
+626 KDPQQSFPVN
-636 WGESSG
+636 WGDSSG
-642 KFFTAQIKIVAND
+642 KFFTTQIKVMAND
-655 EPGLLANLASSIT
+655 EPGLLANMASVIT
-668 ESKTNI
+668 ETETNI
-674 SSIQTTD
+674 GSIQTTD
-681 LNSGLHEFVLD
+681 LNSGMHDFVLD
-692 LEVSDRLHLSKI
+692 LEVSDRLHLAKI
-704 IKRIKALKSV
+704 IRKLKSLNSI
-714 VSVTRIH
+714 VSVVRVH
-721 DQEERQAKVLH
+721 DQEQRQAKILH

>member
-1 MESIGAL
+1 MESISAL

-22 QVNKAYD
+22 QINKAYD

-53 ASILGNFRMDEDSL
+53 ASILGSFRMDEDSL
-67 SAAMLHDVMEDSGI
+67 TAAMLHDVMEDSGI

-91 KQVADL
+91 KEVADL

-103 LNTLSI
+103 LNTLTI

-153 DKQLRIAK
+153 GKQLRIAK

-194 RHERLTAAVKKN
+194 RYERLIAAVKKN
-206 RGGQKRILKKI
+206 RGGQKRLLKKI
-217 QKEMSDRLLNEG
+217 QREMSDRLLKEG

-246 KMKERQRSFE
+246 KMKERRRSFE

-266 IVDNAENCYRTLGHI
+266 IVDSPENCYRTLGHI
-281 HNLYKP
+281 HNMYKP

-305 SIHTGVIALQG
+305 SIHTGVIALKG
-316 IPVEI
+316 IPIEI

-346 KSDTSPQIKARRWVA
+346 NSDSNPQIKARRWVA

-366 RENYETTEEFID
+366 RENYETTEEFIS

-400 MSGGSTAIDFAYA
+400 MPNGSTAIDFAYA
-413 VHTDIGHHCKA
+413 VHTDIGHHCRA

-430 LAPLSAPLE
+430 LAPLSVPLE
-439 SGQTIEILRDKI
+439 SGQTIEILRDTV

-458 LNFATTPKARHSI
+458 LNFATT
-471 RNYLGIA
+471 
-478 TTPKARHSIR
+478 TKARHSIR
-488 NYLGNLKSS
+488 NYLGNLKTS

-502 GKKLLEQ
+502 RKKLLEQ
-509 SLENLNIKLKN
+509 SLQNLDIKLKN
-520 IDKDKLRGALDSI
+520 VDKDKLRGALDSI

-546 LGIRVANIVAQQIA
+546 LGIRVANVVARQIA
-560 GFVNLDREFDSDTTT
+560 GFVNKDSKIESDSTI
-575 VPLEITGSEGL
+575 PLEITGSEGL
-586 VVNYARCCRPIPGD
+586 VVNYAPCCKPIPGD
-600 SVMGHFSAERGL
+600 SVMGHFTADKGL
-612 VVHQDR
+612 VVHQER

-626 KNPEQCFPVN
+626 KDPQQCFPVN
-636 WGESSG
+636 WGKSSG
-642 KFFTAQIKIVAND
+642 KVFTSQIKIMAND
-655 EPGLLANLASSIT
+655 EPGLLANIASAIT
-668 ESKTNI
+668 ETGTNI

-681 LNSGLHEFVLD
+681 LNSGIHDFVLD

-704 IKRIKALKSV
+704 IKKIKTLKSIAS
-714 VSVTRIH
+714 VSRIH

>member
-8 SKKLSDYLDPKKVK
+8 SKKLSDYLDPKKVR

-53 ASILGNFRMDEDSL
+53 ASILGSFRMDEDSL

-91 KQVADL
+91 KEVANL

-103 LNTLSI
+103 LNSLKI
-109 SSKTESQAEN
+109 SSQTESQAEN

-153 DKQLRIAK
+153 EKQLRIAR

-194 RHERLTAAVKKN
+194 RYERLIAAGKKN
-206 RGGQKRILKKI
+206 RGGQKRLLIKI
-217 QKEMSDRLLNEG
+217 QKEMSDKLLNEG
-229 IASLVEGRE
+229 IAAIVEGRE

-246 KMKERQRSFE
+246 KMKERKRSFE
-256 EIMDVYAIKI
+256 EIMDVYAVKI
-266 IVDNAENCYRTLGHI
+266 IVDTAENCYRTLGHI
-281 HNLYKP
+281 HNMYKP

-305 SIHTGVIALQG
+305 SIHTGVIALKG
-316 IPVEI
+316 VPIEI
-321 QIKTQEMNDMAENGI
+321 QVKTQEMNDMAENGI
-336 ASHWLYKSGN
+336 ASHWLYKSGDN
-346 KSDTSPQIKARRWVA
+346 SDSSPQIKARRWVA

-366 RENYETTEEFID
+366 RKNYESTEEFVN

-400 MSGGSTAIDFAYA
+400 MPGGSTPIDFAYA
-413 VHTDIGHHCKA
+413 VHTDIGHHCRA

-430 LAPLSAPLE
+430 LAPLSVPLE
-439 SGQTIEILRDKI
+439 SGQTIEIHRDEV

-458 LNFATTPKARHSI
+458 LNFATTTKARHSI
-471 RNYLGIA
+471 R
-478 TTPKARHSIR
+478 S
-488 NYLGNLKSS
+488 YLGNLKSS

-509 SLENLNIKLKN
+509 SLDSLNIKLKN
-520 IDKDKLRGALDSI
+520 VDKEKLRGALDSI

-560 GFVNLDREFDSDTTT
+560 GFVNKDSEIESDSA

-586 VVNYARCCRPIPGD
+586 VVNYAPCCKPIPGD
-600 SVMGHFSAERGL
+600 SVMGHFTADRGL
-612 VVHQDR
+612 VVHQER

-626 KNPEQCFPVN
+626 KDPQQCFPVN

-642 KFFTAQIKIVAND
+642 KVFTSQIKIMGND
-655 EPGLLANLASSIT
+655 EPGLLASLASAIT
-668 ESKTNI
+668 ETGTNI

-681 LNSGLHEFVLD
+681 LNSGLHDFVLD
-692 LEVSDRLHLSKI
+692 LEVSDRLHLAQI
-704 IKRIKALKSV
+704 IKKIKTLKSI
-714 VSVTRIH
+714 VSVTRVH
-721 DQEERQAKVLH
+721 DQEQRQAKVLH

>member
-38 YRSSGDPYVTHPIAV
+38 YRSSGDPYVSHPIAV
-53 ASILGNFRMDEDSL
+53 ASILGSFRMDEDSL
-67 SAAMLHDVMEDSGI
+67 TAAMLHDVMEDSGI

-91 KQVADL
+91 KEVANL

-103 LNTLSI
+103 LNTLTI

-153 DKQLRIAK
+153 EKQLRIAK

-194 RHERLTAAVKKN
+194 RYERLIAAVKKN
-206 RGGQKRILKKI
+206 RGGQKRLLNKI
-217 QKEMSDRLLNEG
+217 QKEMSDRLLKEG

-246 KMKERQRSFE
+246 KMKERRRSFE

-266 IVDNAENCYRTLGHI
+266 IVDTPENCYRTLGHI
-281 HNLYKP
+281 HNMYKP

-305 SIHTGVIALQG
+305 SIHTGVIALKG
-316 IPVEI
+316 IPIEI

-346 KSDTSPQIKARRWVA
+346 NSDSNPQIKARRWVA

-366 RENYETTEEFID
+366 RENYETTEEFIN

-400 MSGGSTAIDFAYA
+400 MPSGSTAIDFAYA
-413 VHTDIGHHCKA
+413 VHTDIGHHCRA

-430 LAPLSAPLE
+430 LAPLSVPLE
-439 SGQTIEILRDKI
+439 SGQTIEILRDTV

-458 LNFATTPKARHSI
+458 LNFATT
-471 RNYLGIA
+471 
-478 TTPKARHSIR
+478 TKARHSIR

-509 SLENLNIKLKN
+509 SLQNLNIKLKN
-520 IDKDKLRGALDSI
+520 VDKDKLRGALDSI

-546 LGIRVANIVAQQIA
+546 LGIRVANVVARQIA
-560 GFVNLDREFDSDTTT
+560 GFVNKDSEIESDSAI
-575 VPLEITGSEGL
+575 PLEITGSEGL
-586 VVNYARCCRPIPGD
+586 VVNYAPCCKPIPGD
-600 SVMGHFSAERGL
+600 SVMGHFTADKGL
-612 VVHQDR
+612 VVHQER

-626 KNPEQCFPVN
+626 KDPQQCFPVN

-642 KFFTAQIKIVAND
+642 KVFTSQIKIMAND
-655 EPGLLANLASSIT
+655 EPGLLANIASAIT
-668 ESKTNI
+668 ETGTNI

-681 LNSGLHEFVLD
+681 LNSGIHDFVLD

-704 IKRIKALKSV
+704 IKKIKTLKSIAS
-714 VSVTRIH
+714 VSRIH

>member
-1 MESIGAL
+1 MESISAL

-38 YRSSGDPYVTHPIAV
+38 YRSSGDPYVSHPIAV
-53 ASILGNFRMDEDSL
+53 ASILGSFRMDENSL
-67 SAAMLHDVMEDSGI
+67 TAAMLHDVMEDSGI

-91 KQVADL
+91 KEVADL

-103 LNTLSI
+103 LNTLTI

-153 DKQLRIAK
+153 EKQLRIAK

-194 RHERLTAAVKKN
+194 RYERLIAAVKKN
-206 RGGQKRILKKI
+206 RGGQKRLLNKI
-217 QKEMSDRLLNEG
+217 QKEMSDRLLKEG

-246 KMKERQRSFE
+246 KMKERRRSFE

-266 IVDNAENCYRTLGHI
+266 IVDTPENCYRTLGHI
-281 HNLYKP
+281 HNMYKP

-305 SIHTGVIALQG
+305 SIHTGVIALKG
-316 IPVEI
+316 IPIEI

-346 KSDTSPQIKARRWVA
+346 NSDSSPQIKARRWVA

-366 RENYETTEEFID
+366 RENYETTEEFIN

-400 MSGGSTAIDFAYA
+400 MPGGSTAIDFAYA
-413 VHTDIGHHCKA
+413 VHTDIGHHCRA

-430 LAPLSAPLE
+430 LAPLSVPLE
-439 SGQTIEILRDKI
+439 SGQTIEILRDTV

-458 LNFATTPKARHSI
+458 LNFATT
-471 RNYLGIA
+471 
-478 TTPKARHSIR
+478 TKARHSIR

-546 LGIRVANIVAQQIA
+546 LGIRVANVVARQIA
-560 GFVNLDREFDSDTTT
+560 GFVNKDSEIESDSAI
-575 VPLEITGSEGL
+575 PLEITGSEGL
-586 VVNYARCCRPIPGD
+586 VVNYAPCCKPIPGD
-600 SVMGHFSAERGL
+600 SVMGHFTADKGL
-612 VVHQDR
+612 VVHQER

-626 KNPEQCFPVN
+626 KDPQQCFPVN
-636 WGESSG
+636 WGKSSG
-642 KFFTAQIKIVAND
+642 KVFISQIKIMAND
-655 EPGLLANLASSIT
+655 EPGLLANIASAIT
-668 ESKTNI
+668 ETGTNI

-681 LNSGLHEFVLD
+681 LNSGIHDFVLD

-704 IKRIKALKSV
+704 IKKIKTLKSIAS
-714 VSVTRIH
+714 VSRIH

>member
-1 MESIGAL
+1 MESISAL

-67 SAAMLHDVMEDSGI
+67 TAAMLHDVMEDSGI

-91 KQVADL
+91 KEVANL

-103 LNTLSI
+103 LNTLTI

-153 DKQLRIAK
+153 EKQLRIAK

-194 RHERLTAAVKKN
+194 RYERLIAAVKKN
-206 RGGQKRILKKI
+206 RGGQKRLLNKI
-217 QKEMSDRLLNEG
+217 QKEMGDRLLKEG

-246 KMKERQRSFE
+246 KMKERRRSFE

-266 IVDNAENCYRTLGHI
+266 IVDTPENCYRTLGHI
-281 HNLYKP
+281 HNMYKP

-305 SIHTGVIALQG
+305 SIHTGVIALKG
-316 IPVEI
+316 IPIEI

-346 KSDTSPQIKARRWVA
+346 NSDSSPQIKARRWVA

-366 RENYETTEEFID
+366 RENYETTEEFIN

-400 MSGGSTAIDFAYA
+400 MPGGSTAIDFAYA
-413 VHTDIGHHCKA
+413 VHTDIGHHCRA

-430 LAPLSAPLE
+430 LAPLSVPLE
-439 SGQTIEILRDKI
+439 SGQTIEILRDTV

-458 LNFATTPKARHSI
+458 LNFATT
-471 RNYLGIA
+471 
-478 TTPKARHSIR
+478 TKARHSIR

-520 IDKDKLRGALDSI
+520 VDKDKLRGALDSI

-546 LGIRVANIVAQQIA
+546 LGIRVANVVARQIA
-560 GFVNLDREFDSDTTT
+560 GFVNKDSEIESDSAI
-575 VPLEITGSEGL
+575 PLEITGSEGL
-586 VVNYARCCRPIPGD
+586 VVNYAPCCKPIPGD
-600 SVMGHFSAERGL
+600 SVMGHFTADKGL
-612 VVHQDR
+612 VVHQER

-626 KNPEQCFPVN
+626 KDPQQCFPVN

-642 KFFTAQIKIVAND
+642 KVFTSQIKIMAND
-655 EPGLLANLASSIT
+655 EPGLLANIASAIT
-668 ESKTNI
+668 ETGTNI

-681 LNSGLHEFVLD
+681 LNSGIHDFVLD

-704 IKRIKALKSV
+704 IKKIKTLKSIAS
-714 VSVTRIH
+714 VSRIH
-721 DQEERQAKVLH
+721 DQEERKAKVLH

>member
-53 ASILGNFRMDEDSL
+53 ASILGSFRMDEDSL
-67 SAAMLHDVMEDSGI
+67 TAAMLHDVMEDSGI

-91 KQVADL
+91 KEVADL

-103 LNTLSI
+103 LNTLTI

-153 DKQLRIAK
+153 EKQLRIAK

-194 RHERLTAAVKKN
+194 RYERLIAAVKKN
-206 RGGQKRILKKI
+206 RGGQKRLLNKI
-217 QKEMSDRLLNEG
+217 QKEMSDRLLKEG

-246 KMKERQRSFE
+246 KMKERRRSFE

-266 IVDNAENCYRTLGHI
+266 IVDTPENCYRTLGHI
-281 HNLYKP
+281 HNMYKP

-305 SIHTGVIALQG
+305 SIHTGVIALKG
-316 IPVEI
+316 IPIEI

-346 KSDTSPQIKARRWVA
+346 NSDSSPQIKARRWVA

-366 RENYETTEEFID
+366 RENYETTEDFIN

-400 MSGGSTAIDFAYA
+400 MPNGSTAIDFAYA
-413 VHTDIGHHCKA
+413 VHTDIGHHCRA

-430 LAPLSAPLE
+430 LAPLSVPLE
-439 SGQTIEILRDKI
+439 SGQTIEILRDTV

-458 LNFATTPKARHSI
+458 LNFATT
-471 RNYLGIA
+471 
-478 TTPKARHSIR
+478 TKARHSIR

-509 SLENLNIKLKN
+509 SLNNLNIKLKN

-546 LGIRVANIVAQQIA
+546 LGIRVANVVARQIA
-560 GFVNLDREFDSDTTT
+560 GFVNKDGEIESDSAI
-575 VPLEITGSEGL
+575 PLEITGSEGL
-586 VVNYARCCRPIPGD
+586 VVNYAPCCKPIPGD
-600 SVMGHFSAERGL
+600 SVMGHFTADKGL
-612 VVHQDR
+612 VVHQER

-626 KNPEQCFPVN
+626 KDPQQCFPVN

-642 KFFTAQIKIVAND
+642 KVFTSQIKIMAND
-655 EPGLLANLASSIT
+655 EPGLLANIASAIT
-668 ESKTNI
+668 ETGTNI

-681 LNSGLHEFVLD
+681 LNSGIHDFVLD

-704 IKRIKALKSV
+704 IKKIKTLKSIAS
-714 VSVTRIH
+714 VSRIH

>member
-109 SSKTESQAEN
+109 SNKTESQAEN

-194 RHERLTAAVKKN
+194 RYERLTAAVKKN

-305 SIHTGVIALQG
+305 SIHTGVIALEG

-336 ASHWLYKSGN
+336 ASHWLYKSGD

-366 RENYETTEEFID
+366 RENYETTEEFIA

-413 VHTDIGHHCKA
+413 VHTDIGHHCRA

-458 LNFATTPKARHSI
+458 LNF
-471 RNYLGIA
+471 A

-560 GFVNLDREFDSDTTT
+560 GFVTQNNEFDSDSTT

-704 IKRIKALKSV
+704 IKRIKTLKSV

>member
-1 MESIGAL
+1 MESISAL

-53 ASILGNFRMDEDSL
+53 ASILGSFRMDEDSL
-67 SAAMLHDVMEDSGI
+67 AAAMLHDVMEDSGI

-91 KQVADL
+91 KEVADL

-103 LNTLSI
+103 LNTLTI

-153 DKQLRIAK
+153 EKQLRIAK

-194 RHERLTAAVKKN
+194 RYERLIAAVKKN
-206 RGGQKRILKKI
+206 RGGQKRLLNKI
-217 QKEMSDRLLNEG
+217 EKEMSDRLLKEG

-246 KMKERQRSFE
+246 KMKERRRSFE

-266 IVDNAENCYRTLGHI
+266 IVDTPENCYRTLGHI
-281 HNLYKP
+281 HNMYKP

-305 SIHTGVIALQG
+305 SIHTGVIALKG
-316 IPVEI
+316 IPIEI

-346 KSDTSPQIKARRWVA
+346 NSNSSPQIKARRWVA
-361 GLLEM
+361 DLLEM
-366 RENYETTEEFID
+366 RENYETTEEFIN

-400 MSGGSTAIDFAYA
+400 MPNGSTAIDFAYA
-413 VHTDIGHHCKA
+413 VHTDIGHHCRA

-430 LAPLSAPLE
+430 LAPLSVPLE
-439 SGQTIEILRDKI
+439 SGQTIEILRDTV

-458 LNFATTPKARHSI
+458 LNFATT
-471 RNYLGIA
+471 
-478 TTPKARHSIR
+478 TKARHSIR

-509 SLENLNIKLKN
+509 SLNNLNIKLKN
-520 IDKDKLRGALDSI
+520 VDKDKLRGALDSI

-546 LGIRVANIVAQQIA
+546 LGIRVANVVARQIA
-560 GFVNLDREFDSDTTT
+560 GFVNKDSEIESDSAI
-575 VPLEITGSEGL
+575 PLEITGSEGL
-586 VVNYARCCRPIPGD
+586 VVNYAPCCKPIPGD
-600 SVMGHFSAERGL
+600 SVMGHFTADKGL
-612 VVHQDR
+612 VVHQER

-626 KNPEQCFPVN
+626 KDPQQCFPVN

-642 KFFTAQIKIVAND
+642 KVFTSQIKIMAND
-655 EPGLLANLASSIT
+655 EPGLLANIASAIT
-668 ESKTNI
+668 ETGTNI

-681 LNSGLHEFVLD
+681 LNSGIHDFVLD

-704 IKRIKALKSV
+704 IKKIKTLKSIAS
-714 VSVTRIH
+714 VSRIH
-721 DQEERQAKVLH
+721 DQEERHVKVLH

>member
-8 SKKLSDYLDPKKVK
+8 SKKLSDYLDPKKVR

-38 YRSSGDPYVTHPIAV
+38 YRSSGDPYVSHPIAV
-53 ASILGNFRMDEDSL
+53 ASILGNLRMDEDSL

-91 KQVADL
+91 KEVADL

-103 LNTLSI
+103 LNTLTI
-109 SSKTESQAEN
+109 SSKSESQAEN

-153 DKQLRIAK
+153 EKQLRIAK

-194 RHERLTAAVKKN
+194 RHERLIAAVRKN
-206 RGGQKRILKKI
+206 RGGQKRVLNKI
-217 QKEMSDRLLNEG
+217 QKEMSDRLLKEG
-229 IASLVEGRE
+229 IASIVEGRE

-246 KMKERQRSFE
+246 KMKERKRSFE

-266 IVDNAENCYRTLGHI
+266 VVDNAENCYRALGHI
-281 HNLYKP
+281 HNMYKP

-305 SIHTGVIALQG
+305 SIHTGVIALKG

-321 QIKTQEMNDMAENGI
+321 QVKTQEMNDMAENGI
-336 ASHWLYKSGN
+336 ASHWLYRSGDI
-346 KSDTSPQIKARRWVA
+346 SDASPQIKARRWVA

-400 MSGGSTAIDFAYA
+400 MPGGSTPIDFAYA

-430 LAPLSAPLE
+430 LAPLSVPLE
-439 SGQTIEILRDKI
+439 SGQTIEILRDKV

-458 LNFATTPKARHSI
+458 LNFATTTKARHSI
-471 RNYLGIA
+471 RNYLG
-478 TTPKARHSIR
+478 H
-488 NYLGNLKSS
+488 LKSS

-509 SLENLNIKLKN
+509 SLDNLNIKLKN
-520 IDKDKLRGALDSI
+520 VDKDILRGALDSI

-546 LGIRVANIVAQQIA
+546 LGIRVANVVAQQIA
-560 GFVNLDREFDSDTTT
+560 GFVNTNNELESHSAI
-575 VPLEITGSEGL
+575 PLEITGSEGL
-586 VVNYARCCRPIPGD
+586 VVNYAPCCKPIPGD
-600 SVMGHFSAERGL
+600 SVMGHFTADRGL
-612 VVHQDR
+612 VVHQER
-618 CKNILSFR
+618 CKNMLSFR
-626 KNPEQCFPVN
+626 KNPEQCFPIN

-642 KFFTAQIKIVAND
+642 RFFTAQIKIMAND
-655 EPGLLANLASSIT
+655 EPGLLANIASSIT
-668 ESKTNI
+668 ETKTNI
-674 SSIQTTD
+674 TSIQTTD
-681 LNSGLHEFVLD
+681 LNSGLHDFVLD

-704 IKRIKALKSV
+704 IKKIKALKST
-714 VSVTRIH
+714 VSVSRIH
-721 DQEERQAKVLH
+721 DQELREAKILH

>member
-53 ASILGNFRMDEDSL
+53 ASILGSFRMDEDSL
-67 SAAMLHDVMEDSGI
+67 AAAMLHDVMEDSGI

-91 KQVADL
+91 KEVADL

-103 LNTLSI
+103 LNTLTI
-109 SSKTESQAEN
+109 SSRSESHAEN

-153 DKQLRIAK
+153 EKQLRIAK

-182 LEDLAFKTIYPT
+182 LEDLAFKTIYPS
-194 RHERLTAAVKKN
+194 RYERLVAAVKKN
-206 RGGQKRILKKI
+206 RGGQKRLLTKI
-217 QKEMSDRLLNEG
+217 QKEMSDRLLKEG

-246 KMKERQRSFE
+246 KMKERKRSFE
-256 EIMDVYAIKI
+256 EIMDVYAMKV
-266 IVDNAENCYRTLGHI
+266 IVDTPENCYRTLGHI
-281 HNLYKP
+281 HSMYKP

-305 SIHTGVIALQG
+305 SIHTGVIALKG
-316 IPVEI
+316 VPIEI

-346 KSDTSPQIKARRWVA
+346 NSDSSPQIKARRWIA

-366 RENYETTEEFID
+366 RENYETTEDFIS

-400 MSGGSTAIDFAYA
+400 MASGSTAIDFAYA
-413 VHTDIGHHCKA
+413 VHTDIGHHCRA

-430 LAPLSAPLE
+430 LAPLSVPLE
-439 SGQTIEILRDKI
+439 SGQTIEILRDKV

-458 LNFATTPKARHSI
+458 LNFATT
-471 RNYLGIA
+471 
-478 TTPKARHSIR
+478 TKARHSIR

-509 SLENLNIKLKN
+509 SLDNLNIKLKN

-546 LGIRVANIVAQQIA
+546 LGIRVANVVARQIA
-560 GFVNLDREFDSDTTT
+560 GFVNKDSEIESDSAI
-575 VPLEITGSEGL
+575 PLEITGSEGL
-586 VVNYARCCRPIPGD
+586 VVNYAPCCKPIPGD
-600 SVMGHFSAERGL
+600 SVMGHFTADKGL
-612 VVHQDR
+612 VVHQER

-626 KNPEQCFPVN
+626 KDPQQCFPVN

-642 KFFTAQIKIVAND
+642 KVFTTQIKIMAND
-655 EPGLLANLASSIT
+655 EPGLLANIASAIT
-668 ESKTNI
+668 ETGTNI

-681 LNSGLHEFVLD
+681 LNSGLHDFVLD
-692 LEVSDRLHLSKI
+692 LEVSDRLHLSQI
-704 IKRIKALKSV
+704 IKRIRALKSI
-714 VSVTRIH
+714 VSVSRVH
-721 DQEERQAKVLH
+721 DQEQRQAKVLH